1 MKNSRLLNP
10 KNVLWKLEQIQS
22 QKSKSWYN
30 KIIIITI
37 ITNRKEN
44 NRYFK

>member
-10 KNVLWKLEQIQS
+10 KNVQIQS

-44 NRYFK
+44 SRYFK